1 MAQPPP
7 YPPPPTKIKMPSVK
21 GEIYKYMMLTRAKSQ
36 QYTTSSS
43 SFCTPHT
50 ENEIEQDDG
59 PSVVLARKIQ
69 FNFFSTLIFF
79 FEKNCFLF
87 IFNVLFFIAKR
98 KC

>member
-1 MAQPPP
+1 MPTNQTSHTDARGGTSTPHPPST
-7 YPPPPTKIKMPSVK
+7 TKIKIPSVK

-50 ENEIEQDDG
+50 ENEMKQDDG

-69 FNFFSTLIFF
+69 FNFFSTLF
-79 FEKNCFLF
+79 
-87 IFNVLFFIAKR
+87 
-98 KC
+98 